1 MINEGLALLSMA
13 RQSATALNRP
23 LHLQVEPTSRCNL
36 SCSFCS
42 RLLTVKKGGDMPLA
56 KFKEIFD
63 AVRPRRTT
71 WAGRG
76 EPLLARDIVP
86 MVAYAEQGGSQTVI
100 TTNFTSGKRLGPE
113 LVWAGLDHFRI
124 SIDAATPETYQKIR
138 GDDYFDDILAGVR
151 VVQEEKRRRQQRRP
165 YLGFEFV
172 MTQHN
177 IREAP
182 DLIVLAKRHG
192 VPRVSF
198 RPLGLV
204 GIEEK
209 EGELMGKANPGEFAE
224 ILTHT
229 LALAQEHK
237 IRTNLRGVMQKLPFL
252 WTRYKSDRPKEKLEC
267 VYLWFQIFVSC
278 DGNVTPCCALF
289 MDERVSLG
297 NAFHGFHQAWNG
309 ASYRDFRAAH
319 VRNEVTYKTCWT
331 CEAKTVSRTVKR
343 MIFLRGSDGDVEA

>member
-1 MINEGLALLSMA
+1 MINEGLALLSMV
-13 RQSATALNRP
+13 RQSATASNRP

-42 RLLTVKKGGDMPLA
+42 RLLTVKKGGDMPLE
-56 KFKEIFD
+56 KFRDIFD

-86 MVAYAEQGGSQTVI
+86 MVAHAHQGGSQTVI
-100 TTNFTSGKRLGPE
+100 TTNFTTGKRLGPA
-113 LVWAGLDHFRI
+113 LVGAGLDHFRI
-124 SIDAATPETYQKIR
+124 SIDAATPGTYESIR
-138 GDDYFDDILAGVR
+138 GGDFFEDILEGVR
-151 VVQEEKRRRQQRRP
+151 AVQDEKRRLGQRTP

-182 DLIVLAKRHG
+182 DLILLAKRYG
-192 VPRVSF
+192 VSRVSF

-204 GIEEK
+204 GIEDK
-209 EGELMGKANPGEFAE
+209 EEELIGSATYREFAE
-224 ILTHT
+224 T
-229 LALAQEHK
+229 LSRTFALAREHK
-237 IRTNLRGVMQKLPFL
+237 IRTNLSGVMRKLPFL
-252 WTRYKSDRPKEKLEC
+252 WTRYRTDRPKEKLEC
-267 VYLWFQIFVSC
+267 AYLWLQVFVSC
-278 DGNVTPCCALF
+278 DGDVTPCCALF

-309 ASYRDFRAAH
+309 QTYRDFRAAH
-319 VRNEVTYKTCWT
+319 VRNEVQYKTCWT
-331 CEAKTVSRTVKR
+331 CEAKTLSRTVKR
-343 MIFLRGSDGDVEA
+343 AIFLRGSNGDVEA